1 MRMSTMIF
9 FFKKNTSYEMRI
21 SDWSSDVCSSVL
33 LTEMQRLINH
43 PDANAL
49 GLSIQV
55 RPYDSAHP
63 FVAMICPDGGAHYF
77 GHGATAITSLAFMLV
92 CVPEPVCQTTS
103 GNWLSC
109 FPSATSPAA
118 VTMALAVT
126 SSRPDR

>member
-1 MRMSTMIF
+1 MI
-9 FFKKNTSYEMRI
+9 
-21 SDWSSDVCSSVL
+21 D

-77 GHGATAITSLAFMLV
+77 GHGATAKEAV
-92 CVPEPVCQTTS
+92 D
-103 GNWLSC
+103 
-109 FPSATSPAA
+109 AA
-118 VTMALAVT
+118 VADWRNA
-126 SSRPDR
+126 RKAA